1 MELGIYNG
9 NLFGSVDYTGLL
21 SDELMDVL
29 FRVHMNGTAVAAVP
43 AGKDCATL
51 LCSWLA
57 MQELMKQLAE
67 IGAVCQ
73 RCGMVCRSSELV
85 NDECGPGV
93 GCRGD
98 SDLDMILELPQP
110 VRLTALTKCIGE
122 CEQNFKKR
130 GGSNAADY
138 LEE

>member
-1 MELGIYNG
+1 M
-9 NLFGSVDYTGLL
+9 DYPRIL
-21 SDELMDVL
+21 SGELMDVL

-43 AGKDCATL
+43 TGKDCATL

-57 MQELMKQLAE
+57 MQKLMKQLNE
-67 IGAVCQ
+67 IGAICK

-85 NDECGPGV
+85 DEECGPGV

-98 SDLDMILELPQP
+98 SDLNMILELPQT
-110 VRLTALTKCIGE
+110 VRLTALTKCIVE
-122 CEQNFKKR
+122 CEENFKRR
-130 GGSNAADY
+130 GGSNAADN